1 MTLLEIMSFAMK
13 TLLNMI
19 LGVFFG
25 IFFIYLCLV
34 LLCYKTCCF
43 IN

>member
-19 LGVFFG
+19 LGV
-25 IFFIYLCLV
+25 CLV
-34 LLCYKTCCF
+34 YFFLFMSGSTLLQNMLFYK
-43 IN
+43 